1 MTGRRKYSHELK
13 TEAINMVL
21 VQGIVQ
27 EEVAR
32 TLSIPS
38 GTLGNWI
45 VRYKASAPKGKPG
58 EPTIAD
64 LTKENIRLRKEL
76 AKAELEREILKK
88 ATAYFAKE
96 SMQGTRS

>member
-58 EPTIAD
+58 ELTIAD
-64 LTKENIRLRKEL
+64 LSNENIRLRKEL

-88 ATAYFAKE
+88 AAAYFANE
-96 SMQGTRS
+96 SMQSTRS

>member
-38 GTLGNWI
+38 GTLVIGSYGTRLPHRKGSLVNLQLLIFRMKTFGYERNWQ
-45 VRYKASAPKGKPG
+45 KQK
-58 EPTIAD
+58 
-64 LTKENIRLRKEL
+64 
-76 AKAELEREILKK
+76 LEREITKK
-88 ATAYFAKE
+88 GAAYFANE
-96 SMQGTRS
+96 SMQSTRS